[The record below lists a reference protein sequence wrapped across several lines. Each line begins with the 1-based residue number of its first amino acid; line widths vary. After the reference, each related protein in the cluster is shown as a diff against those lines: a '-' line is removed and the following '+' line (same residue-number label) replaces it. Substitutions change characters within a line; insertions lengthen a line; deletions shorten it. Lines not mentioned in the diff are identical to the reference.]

1 MFLQGSGE
9 GAVRTFFNVYLDDA
23 LGAPTG
29 VIGVLAAVGQ
39 LASAPVALLMPA
51 AAKRWGHRRVF
62 GWGTLG
68 IGFGMLPLALVPGWA
83 AAGAGYLVVISLV
96 SLTRAAVGVYLMEA
110 MPGALRTTMSGVYTM
125 AMGLSWSA
133 AALGGSRAITTLG
146 YPAFLPR
153 RGRTHGLERRGL
165 RRRDPSHATLT
176 DRIGQFC
183 LPGCSRGTLPI
194 WKRTAG

>member
-1 MFLQGSGE
+1 MARRWDCRLPSVRSAIPLLGLAMFLQGSGE

-83 AAGAGYLVVISLV
+83 AAGAGYLIVISLV

-110 MPGALRTTMSGVYTM
+110 MPGALRTTMSVSTPWPWG
-125 AMGLSWSA
+125 
-133 AALGGSRAITTLG
+133 
-146 YPAFLPR
+146 
-153 RGRTHGLERRGL
+153 
-165 RRRDPSHATLT
+165 
-176 DRIGQFC
+176 
-183 LPGCSRGTLPI
+183 
-194 WKRTAG
+194 